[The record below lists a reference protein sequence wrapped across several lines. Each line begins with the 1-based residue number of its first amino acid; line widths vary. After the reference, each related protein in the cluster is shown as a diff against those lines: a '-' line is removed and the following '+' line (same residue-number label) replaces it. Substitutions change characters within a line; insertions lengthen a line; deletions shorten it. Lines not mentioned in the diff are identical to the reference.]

1 MSGKE
6 AWKKVAV
13 ALAWREHRPGGPAA
27 TMGGLSQSEA
37 HQRRLVD
44 LTKRSVPVWSEER
57 PVCDHCLRRLL
68 AGEPA
73 LLLQRDGELSL
84 SCPLCAQR
92 LLRDGWVIF
101 RPAVVEGVREVDGGS
116 RGDVRGQAPRRR
128 KRKNPRAADAAGATP
143 DQLSTR
149 RRKPAIPAQA
159 SPAVKAESAR

>member
-6 AWKKVAV
+6 AWKKVTV
-13 ALAWREHRPGGPAA
+13 ALVRHERRSSGEPMAMA
-27 TMGGLSQSEA
+27 GLSQSEA

-44 LTKRSVPVWSEER
+44 LTKRGVPAWSEER

-68 AGEPA
+68 AGESA
-73 LLLQRDGELSL
+73 LLLQRDGDLSL

-101 RPAVVEGVREVDGGS
+101 RPAVVEGVREVDGGPQ
-116 RGDVRGQAPRRR
+116 RDGRGQAPSRR
-128 KRKNPRAADAAGATP
+128 KRKNPRAADAAGAAP

-149 RRKPAIPAQA
+149 RRKPAMPAQA